1 MIFDRMDER
10 PGARLLLVLA
20 CLVIIVAGLKAA
32 SPILV
37 PFVLALFLAV
47 VSMPIMFGLRRIGL
61 WAPLAISATILLNL
75 LVFGLMILMGTG
87 ALGDLRLKLPRY
99 LSLFRGMWGRWLLEL
114 DERGIPAST
123 YLTLD
128 PVDPARVLGLVGSAV
143 QAIAQILGVSFII
156 GLIMFFILAEATVF
170 PVKFQA
176 ILGGNRQG
184 RLRIAQIVNEIQV
197 YLGLKFVISL
207 ATGVS
212 VTVLAQL
219 AALDFPVLLGLIAF
233 VLNFVPTIG
242 SIIAAIPGVVLALI
256 LHGEVTALVVA
267 LGYFGINT
275 AIGNIVDPQIMGH
288 RMGLSTLVVV
298 LSLLFWGWLWGPIGA
313 LLSVPLTM
321 VIKIALQN
329 VPDLRWMAVLL
340 DKIPPQAQEAANQAV
355 EVLYTSPGTA
365 EASVPVVPSDGPK
378 RATG

>member
-10 PGARLLLVLA
+10 PGACLLLVLA

-47 VSMPIMFGLRRIGL
+47 VSMPITFGLRRIGL

-75 LVFGLMILMGTG
+75 LVFGLMILMGTS

-170 PVKFQA
+170 PFKFQA

-184 RLRIAQIVNEIQV
+184 RLRIAQIVKEIQV
-197 YLGLKFVISL
+197 YLGLKFLISL

-242 SIIAAIPGVVLALI
+242 SIIAAIPAVVLALI

-275 AIGNIVDPQIMGH
+275 AIGNILDPQIMGH

-340 DKIPPQAQEAANQAV
+340 DKIPPQARRSSQAG

>member
-10 PGARLLLVLA
+10 PGACLLLVLA

-47 VSMPIMFGLRRIGL
+47 VSMPITFGLRRIGL

-75 LVFGLMILMGTG
+75 LVFGLMILMGTS

-170 PVKFQA
+170 PFKFQA

-184 RLRIAQIVNEIQV
+184 RLRIAQIVKEIQV
-197 YLGLKFVISL
+197 YLGLKFLISL

-256 LHGEVTALVVA
+256 LHGEVTALVVG

-275 AIGNIVDPQIMGH
+275 AIGNILDPQIMGH

-340 DKIPPQAQEAANQAV
+340 DKIPPQARRSSQAG

>member
-47 VSMPIMFGLRRIGL
+47 VSMPIMFVLRRIGL

-75 LVFGLMILMGTG
+75 LVFGLMILMGTS
-87 ALGDLRLKLPRY
+87 ALGGLRLKLPRY

-128 PVDPARVLGLVGSAV
+128 PVDPALVLGLVGSAV

-170 PVKFQA
+170 PFKFQA

-184 RLRIAQIVNEIQV
+184 RLRIAQIVKEIQV
-197 YLGLKFVISL
+197 YLGLKFLISL

-242 SIIAAIPGVVLALI
+242 SIIAAIPAVVLALI

-275 AIGNIVDPQIMGH
+275 AIGNILDPQIMGH

-340 DKIPPQAQEAANQAV
+340 DKIPPQARRSSQAG

-378 RATG
+378 QATG